1 MVVVVVVAVQQKL
14 NSPQFQSSVA
24 PNVKLNSLIKH
35 DHDTTVG
42 KHSWVNG
49 VFNGTEINEN
59 NLKLYRAELKGS
71 HLYLYKAPTNLNVKK
86 FRLQEPPIP
95 KEVEAMMKNNND
107 SSSSIH
113 NFNNSSTSL
122 ANSNSINEN
131 VVSDPPQHNNDN
143 ATIETNASTLI
154 DTKPLDV
161 SQISS
166 PIVQNT
172 PTAHPPPLGM
182 RKIPPLK
189 PQQFQS
195 IEMYFIHLIL
205 VVSPTHQ

>member
-1 MVVVVVVAVQQKL
+1 MVAVQQKL

-95 KEVEAMMKNNND
+95 KELEAMMKNNND

-131 VVSDPPQHNNDN
+131 VVADPPQHNNDN

-166 PIVQNT
+166 PIVQKYPNST
-172 PTAHPPPLGM
+172 ST
-182 RKIPPLK
+182 
-189 PQQFQS
+189 S
-195 IEMYFIHLIL
+195 IGDAEKFH
-205 VVSPTHQ
+205 H